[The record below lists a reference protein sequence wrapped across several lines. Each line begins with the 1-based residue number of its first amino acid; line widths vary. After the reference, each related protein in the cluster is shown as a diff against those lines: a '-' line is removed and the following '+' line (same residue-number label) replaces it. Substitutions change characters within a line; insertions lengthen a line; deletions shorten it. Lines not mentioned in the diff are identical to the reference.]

1 MLIRNFVTISTYL
14 TTVDSTCLCL
24 TPSDSKRTAGQTRR
38 QVDDIG
44 NYISNDIWSL
54 IEMSTPHAEHR
65 NLSRAATAG
74 AQRVQDEDETRNHGT
89 YTTKHQTE

>member
-54 IEMSTPHAEHR
+54 IEMSTPHAEQSEPVACCDR
-65 NLSRAATAG
+65 R
-74 AQRVQDEDETRNHGT
+74 AQRVQDETRNQGT